1 MAKLRKTLD
10 NAHLGPLVDQLGDL
24 NSQIAALESQT
35 AEIKDVLRAHVGKR
49 IPGAVFSATILEQTR
64 TTLNRVEVEKFYA
77 KHARSVPVLEST
89 SVQVR
94 LSSLK
99 G

>member
-1 MAKLRKTLD
+1 MAKPRKTLD

-24 NSQIAALESQT
+24 NAQIAALESQT

-49 IPGAVFSATILEQTR
+49 IPGLTFSATILEQTR

-77 KHARSVPVLEST
+77 KHARSVPVIEST
-89 SVQVR
+89 SIQVR